1 MELELTDA
9 CEPASGCWRS
19 KLGPLQEEYVLLTPE
34 PSLQTSCENFEIA
47 ESRLELGPYLVASG
61 TGKPFFLFLWSREA
75 AGAADFELHTLM
87 ARLTLFHGHLM
98 EDLFSVRQ
106 STNENNS
113 V

>member
-47 ESRLELGPYLVASG
+47 ESRLELGPYLVASDWQALLSISLVQG
-61 TGKPFFLFLWSREA
+61 SSWGC
-75 AGAADFELHTLM
+75 
-87 ARLTLFHGHLM
+87 
-98 EDLFSVRQ
+98 
-106 STNENNS
+106 
-113 V
+113 